1 MNNGAK
7 KLCVILGLS
16 ETHFV
21 SSAIG
26 TGLLKKLNKIIKFL
40 AHVFSHSENSN
51 CSFSSLIIIYYVL
64 NLCFL
69 THNIKIQTI
78 QGSREN

>member
-7 KLCVILGLS
+7 KLCVILSLS

-26 TGLLKKLNKIIKFL
+26 TGLLKELNKIIKFL
-40 AHVFSHSENSN
+40 AHVFYVVRTQIVP
-51 CSFSSLIIIYYVL
+51 SSYYYL
-64 NLCFL
+64 LCP
-69 THNIKIQTI
+69 
-78 QGSREN
+78 

>member
-40 AHVFSHSENSN
+40 AHVFS
-51 CSFSSLIIIYYVL
+51 LIIIYYVL